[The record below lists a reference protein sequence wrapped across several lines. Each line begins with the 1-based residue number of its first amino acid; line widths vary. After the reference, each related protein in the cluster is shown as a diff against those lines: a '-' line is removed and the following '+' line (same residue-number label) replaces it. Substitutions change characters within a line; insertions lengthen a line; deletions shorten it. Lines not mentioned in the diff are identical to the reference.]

1 MILDSALG
9 IIKLIN
15 NGGVYMNKKSTL
27 VVMAAGMGSR
37 YGGVKQIAPMG
48 PNGEIIIDF
57 SVYDAVKSGF
67 SKAVFII
74 KKEIEKDFR
83 EVCGKRIEKL
93 IDTEYVFQ
101 GYDSLPDWFE
111 IPNERVKPYGTV
123 HAVLCAKDAVN
134 TPFVVINA
142 DDYYGPNTLGIVNEY
157 LSQNKAMCM
166 AGFKLGNTITENGTV
181 SRGVCKVTD
190 GYLTD
195 IVECKQID
203 KNSGIPLD
211 STVSMNMWGFN
222 PDIFETLESSFH
234 NFLKNIKDPLKGEY
248 ILTDVI
254 DKMIKENNAKIK
266 VLDTPDKWYGVTY
279 KDDTPMVR
287 EALTKLIEQGLYRW

>member
-1 MILDSALG
+1 M
-9 IIKLIN
+9 N
-15 NGGVYMNKKSTL
+15 NTTL

-48 PNGEIIIDF
+48 PDGEIIIDF
-57 SVYDAVKSGF
+57 SVHDAVKSGF

-83 EVCGKRIEKL
+83 DVCGRRIEKL

-111 IPNERVKPYGTV
+111 VPADRVKPYGTV
-123 HAVLCAKDAVN
+123 HAVLCAKDAVK

-142 DDYYGPNTLGIVNEY
+142 DDYYGPNTLGIVNEH
-157 LSQNKAMCM
+157 LSKSGSMCM

-181 SRGVCKVTD
+181 SRGVCKVNN
-190 GYLTD
+190 GYLTN
-195 IVECKQID
+195 IVECKEID

-234 NFLKNIKDPLKGEY
+234 SFLKNIKDPMKGEY
-248 ILTDVI
+248 ILTDII

-279 KDDTPMVR
+279 KEDTPMVR
-287 EALTKLIEQGLYRW
+287 QALTGLIEQGLYKW

>member
-1 MILDSALG
+1 MEGFTSMADT
-9 IIKLIN
+9 
-15 NGGVYMNKKSTL
+15 STL

-57 SVYDAVKSGF
+57 SVHDAVKSGF

-101 GYDSLPDWFE
+101 GYDSLPEWFE
-111 IPNERVKPYGTV
+111 VPAGRTKPYGTV
-123 HAVLCAKDAVN
+123 HAVLCAKNAVK

-142 DDYYGPNTLGIVNEY
+142 DDYYGPNTLGIVNKYISENQ
-157 LSQNKAMCM
+157 SMCM
-166 AGFKLGNTITENGTV
+166 AGFRLGNTITENGTV
-181 SRGVCKVTD
+181 SRGVCQVEN
-190 GYLTD
+190 GYLKD
-195 IVECKQID
+195 IVECKEID
-203 KNSGIPLD
+203 KNSGISLD

-222 PDIFETLESSFH
+222 PDIFGILESSFH
-234 NFLKNIKDPLKGEY
+234 EFLKNIKDPVKGEY

-254 DKMIKENNAKIK
+254 EKMIKENNAKIK
-266 VLDTPDKWYGVTY
+266 VLETPDKWYGVTY
-279 KDDTPMVR
+279 QEDTPMVR
-287 EALTKLIEQGLYRW
+287 KALTELINSGLYKW

>member
-1 MILDSALG
+1 M
-9 IIKLIN
+9 
-15 NGGVYMNKKSTL
+15 KKNSTL

-57 SVYDAVKSGF
+57 SVHDAVKSGF
-67 SKAVFII
+67 TKAVFII

-83 EVCGKRIEKL
+83 DVCGKRIENL

-101 GYDSLPDWFE
+101 GYDSLPGWFE
-111 IPNERVKPYGTV
+111 VPKDRVKPYGTV
-123 HAVLCAKDAVN
+123 HAVLCAKDAVKS
-134 TPFVVINA
+134 PFVVINA
-142 DDYYGPNTLGIVNEY
+142 DDYYGPDTLGIVNEY
-157 LSQNKAMCM
+157 LSENHSMCM

-181 SRGVCKVTD
+181 SRGVCKVKD

-195 IVECKQID
+195 IVECKEID

-222 PDIFETLESSFH
+222 PDIFENLENSFH

-254 DKMIKENNAKIK
+254 DKMIKESNAKIR

-279 KDDTPMVR
+279 KEDTPMVR
-287 EALTKLIEQGLYRW
+287 AALTGLIEQGLYKW

>member
-1 MILDSALG
+1 MAD
-9 IIKLIN
+9 N
-15 NGGVYMNKKSTL
+15 STL

-57 SVYDAVKSGF
+57 SVHDAVKSGF

-111 IPNERVKPYGTV
+111 VPADRTKPYGTV
-123 HAVLCAKDAVN
+123 HAVLCAKDAVK

-142 DDYYGPNTLGIVNEY
+142 DDYYGPNTLGIVNKY
-157 LSQNKAMCM
+157 LSENKAMCM

-181 SRGVCKVTD
+181 SRGVCQVEK
-190 GYLTD
+190 GYLKD
-195 IVECKQID
+195 IVECKEID
-203 KNSGIPLD
+203 KNSGISLD

-222 PDIFETLESSFH
+222 PNIFGILENSFH
-234 NFLKNIKDPLKGEY
+234 EFLKNINDPMKGEY
-248 ILTDVI
+248 ILTDII
-254 DKMIKENNAKIK
+254 DKMIKDNDAKIK
-266 VLDTPDKWYGVTY
+266 VLETPDKWYGVTY

-287 EALTKLIEQGLYRW
+287 QALTSLIEQGLYKW

>member
-1 MILDSALG
+1 MAD
-9 IIKLIN
+9 N
-15 NGGVYMNKKSTL
+15 STL

-37 YGGVKQIAPMG
+37 FGGVKQIAPMG
-48 PNGEIIIDF
+48 PDGEIIIDF

-111 IPNERVKPYGTV
+111 VPKERTKPYGTV
-123 HAVLCAKDAVN
+123 HAVLSAKDAVK

-142 DDYYGPNTLGIVNEY
+142 DDYYGPNTLGIVNRH
-157 LSQNKAMCM
+157 LSENKSMCM
-166 AGFKLGNTITENGTV
+166 AGFKLGNTITDNGTV
-181 SRGVCKVTD
+181 SRGVCQVEN
-190 GYLTD
+190 GYLKD
-195 IVECKQID
+195 IVECKEID

-211 STVSMNMWGFN
+211 ATVSMNMWGFN
-222 PDIFETLESSFH
+222 PDIFDILEDSFH
-234 NFLKNIKDPLKGEY
+234 NFLENIKDPMKGEY

-287 EALTKLIEQGLYRW
+287 EALTGLINKGLYKW

>member
-1 MILDSALG
+1 M
-9 IIKLIN
+9 
-15 NGGVYMNKKSTL
+15 
-27 VVMAAGMGSR
+27 
-37 YGGVKQIAPMG
+37 
-48 PNGEIIIDF
+48 
-57 SVYDAVKSGF
+57 
-67 SKAVFII
+67 
-74 KKEIEKDFR
+74 
-83 EVCGKRIEKL
+83 CGKRIEKL

>member
-1 MILDSALG
+1 MAD
-9 IIKLIN
+9 N
-15 NGGVYMNKKSTL
+15 STL

-93 IDTEYVFQ
+93 IDTQYVFQ
-101 GYDSLPDWFE
+101 DYSSLPDWFE
-111 IPNERVKPYGTV
+111 VPSERVKPYGTV
-123 HAVLCAKDAVN
+123 HAVLCTKDAVKS
-134 TPFVVINA
+134 PFVVINA
-142 DDYYGPNTLGIVNEY
+142 DDYYGPNTLKIVNKY
-157 LSQNKAMCM
+157 LSENNSMCM

-181 SRGVCKVTD
+181 SRGVCKVED
-190 GYLTD
+190 GYLKD
-195 IVECKQID
+195 IVECKEID
-203 KNSGIPLD
+203 KNSGISLD

-222 PDIFETLESSFH
+222 PDIFEILESSFH
-234 NFLKNIKDPLKGEY
+234 GFLKNIKDPMKGEY
-248 ILTDVI
+248 ILTDII

-266 VLDTPDKWYGVTY
+266 VLETPDKWYGVTY
-279 KDDTPMVR
+279 KGDTPDVQK
-287 EALTKLIEQGLYRW
+287 ALSSLIEQGLYKW

>member
-1 MILDSALG
+1 MD
-9 IIKLIN
+9 
-15 NGGVYMNKKSTL
+15 KKSTL

-74 KKEIEKDFR
+74 KKEIENDFR

-101 GYDSLPDWFE
+101 GYDSLPNWFE
-111 IPNERVKPYGTV
+111 VPAERTKPYGTV

-142 DDYYGPNTLGIVNEY
+142 DDYYGPNTLKIVNQH
-157 LSQNKAMCM
+157 LSQTQTMCM

-181 SRGVCKVTD
+181 SRGVCQVAD
-190 GYLTD
+190 GYLSD
-195 IVECKQID
+195 IVECKEID

-222 PDIFETLESSFH
+222 PDIFGTLESSFH
-234 NFLKNIKDPLKGEY
+234 GFLKDIKDPLKGEY

-266 VLDTPDKWYGVTY
+266 VLNTPDKWYGVTY
-279 KDDTPMVR
+279 KEDTPMVR
-287 EALTKLIEQGLYRW
+287 EALTKLIAQGLYKW

>member
-1 MILDSALG
+1 MADT
-9 IIKLIN
+9 
-15 NGGVYMNKKSTL
+15 STL

-57 SVYDAVKSGF
+57 SVHDAVKSGF

-101 GYDSLPDWFE
+101 GYDSLPEWFE
-111 IPNERVKPYGTV
+111 VPAGRTKPYGTV
-123 HAVLCAKDAVN
+123 HAVLCAKNAVK

-142 DDYYGPNTLGIVNEY
+142 DDYYGPNTLGIVNKYISENQ
-157 LSQNKAMCM
+157 SMCM
-166 AGFKLGNTITENGTV
+166 AGFRLGNTITENGTV
-181 SRGVCKVTD
+181 SRGVCQVEN
-190 GYLTD
+190 GYLKD
-195 IVECKQID
+195 IVECKEID
-203 KNSGIPLD
+203 KNSGISLD

-222 PDIFETLESSFH
+222 PDIFGILESSFH
-234 NFLKNIKDPLKGEY
+234 EFLKNIKDPVKGEY

-254 DKMIKENNAKIK
+254 EKMIKENNAKIK
-266 VLDTPDKWYGVTY
+266 VLETPDKWYGVTY
-279 KDDTPMVR
+279 QEDTPMVR
-287 EALTKLIEQGLYRW
+287 KALTELINSGLYKW

>member
-1 MILDSALG
+1 MAD
-9 IIKLIN
+9 N
-15 NGGVYMNKKSTL
+15 STL

-74 KKEIEKDFR
+74 KKDIEKDFR
-83 EVCGKRIEKL
+83 EVCGKRIEKI

-111 IPNERVKPYGTV
+111 VPKERTKPYGTV
-123 HAVLCAKDAVN
+123 HAVLCAKNVVKN
-134 TPFVVINA
+134 PFVVINA
-142 DDYYGPNTLGIVNEY
+142 DDYYGPNTLGIVNKY
-157 LSQNKAMCM
+157 LSETKSICM

-181 SRGVCKVTD
+181 SRGVCQVED
-190 GYLTD
+190 GHLKD
-195 IVECKQID
+195 IVECKEID

-211 STVSMNMWGFN
+211 ATVSMNMWGFN
-222 PDIFETLESSFH
+222 PDIFDTLENSFGD
-234 NFLKNIKDPLKGEY
+234 FLKNIKDPMKGEY
-248 ILTDVI
+248 ILTDIVE
-254 DKMIKENNAKIK
+254 KMIKKNNAKIK
-266 VLDTPDKWYGVTY
+266 VLETPDKWYGVTY

-287 EALTKLIEQGLYRW
+287 EALTSLINQGLYEW

>member
-1 MILDSALG
+1 MD
-9 IIKLIN
+9 KN
-15 NGGVYMNKKSTL
+15 STL

-57 SVYDAVKSGF
+57 SVHDAVKSGF
-67 SKAVFII
+67 SKTVFII

-111 IPNERVKPYGTV
+111 IPKDRVKPYGTV
-123 HAVLCAKDAVN
+123 HAVLCAKDAVK

-157 LSQNKAMCM
+157 LSQNKSMCM
-166 AGFKLGNTITENGTV
+166 AGFKLGNTITDNGTV
-181 SRGVCKVTD
+181 SRGVCKVED

-195 IVECKQID
+195 IVECKEID

-254 DKMIKENNAKIK
+254 DKMIKENNTKIK
-266 VLDTPDKWYGVTY
+266 VLETPDKWYGVTY
-279 KDDTPMVR
+279 KEDTPMVR
-287 EALTKLIEQGLYRW
+287 EALTGLIEQGLYRW

>member
-1 MILDSALG
+1 MAD
-9 IIKLIN
+9 N
-15 NGGVYMNKKSTL
+15 STL

-57 SVYDAVKSGF
+57 SVHDAVKSGF

-74 KKEIEKDFR
+74 KKDIEKDFR

-111 IPNERVKPYGTV
+111 VPKERTKPYGTV
-123 HAVLCAKDAVN
+123 HAVLCAKNAVK

-142 DDYYGPNTLGIVNEY
+142 DDYYGPNTLGIVNKY
-157 LSQNKAMCM
+157 LSETKSMCM

-181 SRGVCKVTD
+181 SRGVCKVED
-190 GYLTD
+190 GYLKD
-195 IVECKQID
+195 ITEYKEID

-222 PDIFETLESSFH
+222 PDIFDNLEKSFDE
-234 NFLKNIKDPLKGEY
+234 FLRNIKDPMKGEY
-248 ILTDVI
+248 ILTDI
-254 DKMIKENNAKIK
+254 IYKMINENNEKIK
-266 VLDTPDKWYGVTY
+266 VLETPDKWYGVTY
-279 KDDTPMVR
+279 KEDTPAVQK
-287 EALTKLIEQGLYRW
+287 ALSALIEQGLYKW

>member
-1 MILDSALG
+1 MD
-9 IIKLIN
+9 
-15 NGGVYMNKKSTL
+15 KKSTL

-57 SVYDAVKSGF
+57 SVHDAVKSGF

-101 GYDSLPDWFE
+101 GYDSLPNWFE
-111 IPNERVKPYGTV
+111 IPADRVKPYGTV
-123 HAVLCAKDAVN
+123 HAVLCAKDAVK

-157 LSQNKAMCM
+157 LSQNKSMCM

-234 NFLKNIKDPLKGEY
+234 SFLKNIKDPTKDEY
-248 ILTDVI
+248 ILTDII

-279 KDDTPMVR
+279 KEDTPMVR
-287 EALTKLIEQGLYRW
+287 EALTKLIEQGLYKW

>member
-1 MILDSALG
+1 MD
-9 IIKLIN
+9 
-15 NGGVYMNKKSTL
+15 KKSTL

-57 SVYDAVKSGF
+57 SVHDAVKSGF

-101 GYDSLPDWFE
+101 GYDSLPNWFE
-111 IPNERVKPYGTV
+111 IPADRVKPYGTV
-123 HAVLCAKDAVN
+123 HAVLCAKDAVK

-157 LSQNKAMCM
+157 LSQNKSMCM

-181 SRGVCKVTD
+181 SRGVCKVED

-195 IVECKQID
+195 ITECKNID

-234 NFLKNIKDPLKGEY
+234 SFLKNIKDPTKDEY
-248 ILTDVI
+248 ILTDII

-279 KDDTPMVR
+279 KEDTPMVR
-287 EALTKLIEQGLYRW
+287 EALTKLIEQGLYKW

>member
-1 MILDSALG
+1 MAD
-9 IIKLIN
+9 N
-15 NGGVYMNKKSTL
+15 STL

-57 SVYDAVKSGF
+57 SVHDAVKSGF

-101 GYDSLPDWFE
+101 GYDSLPDWFNV
-111 IPNERVKPYGTV
+111 PAERTKPYGTV
-123 HAVLCAKDAVN
+123 HAVLCAKNAVK

-142 DDYYGPNTLGIVNEY
+142 DDYYGPNTLGIVNKY
-157 LSQNKAMCM
+157 LSENKAMCM

-181 SRGVCKVTD
+181 SRGVCEVEN
-190 GYLTD
+190 GYLKN
-195 IVECKQID
+195 IVECKEID
-203 KNSGIPLD
+203 KKSGISLD
-211 STVSMNMWGFN
+211 STVSMNVWGFN
-222 PDIFETLESSFH
+222 PDIFDTLENCF
-234 NFLKNIKDPLKGEY
+234 NEFLRNIKDPMKGEY
-248 ILTDVI
+248 ILTDI
-254 DKMIKENNAKIK
+254 IEKMIKENNAKVK
-266 VLDTPDKWYGVTY
+266 VLETPDKWYGVTY
-279 KDDTPMVR
+279 KEDTPAVQK
-287 EALTKLIEQGLYRW
+287 ALSSLIEQGLYKW